1 MNVGIDVIFRI
12 AAIGILA
19 AVVTSILKQSGKD
32 ELGTFVSL
40 AAVVICLLMVL
51 AMIAELFN
59 TVRTLF
65 SLY

>member
-1 MNVGIDVIFRI
+1 MVGIDLIFRI

-19 AVVTSILKQSGKD
+19 AVVSSILKQSGKD
-32 ELGTFVSL
+32 ELSTLVSL
-40 AAVVICLLMVL
+40 AAVVVSLLIVID
-51 AMIAELFN
+51 MISELFN

>member
-1 MNVGIDVIFRI
+1 VGIDVIFRI

-19 AVVTSILKQSGKD
+19 SVVSSILKQSGKD

-51 AMIAELFN
+51 TMVAELFN

>member
-1 MNVGIDVIFRI
+1 MGIDVIFRI

-19 AVVTSILKQSGKD
+19 SVVSSILKQSGKD

-40 AAVVICLLMVL
+40 AAVVIVLVMVL
-51 AMIAELFN
+51 NMVAELFN

>member
-1 MNVGIDVIFRI
+1 MGIDVIFRI

-19 AVVTSILKQSGKD
+19 SVVGSILKQSGKD
-32 ELGTFVSL
+32 ELSTFVSL

-51 AMIAELFN
+51 TMISELFE
-59 TVRTLF
+59 TVRNLF

>member
-1 MNVGIDVIFRI
+1 MNINVIFQI

-19 AVVTSILKQSGKD
+19 SVVCQILKQSGKD
-32 ELGTFVSL
+32 ELSTFVSL
-40 AAVVICLLMVL
+40 AAVVIVLLMVL
-51 AMIAELFN
+51 NMVADLFN

>member
-1 MNVGIDVIFRI
+1 MGIDVIFRI

-19 AVVTSILKQSGKD
+19 SVVSSILKQSGKD

-40 AAVVICLLMVL
+40 AAVVIVLVMVL
-51 AMIAELFN
+51 GMVAELFE

>member
-1 MNVGIDVIFRI
+1 MSIDIIFRI

-19 AVVTSILKQSGKD
+19 SVVCQILKQSGKD
-32 ELGTFVSL
+32 ELSTFVSL
-40 AAVVICLLMVL
+40 AAVIIVLMMVL
-51 AMIAELFN
+51 DMISGLFN

>member
-1 MNVGIDVIFRI
+1 MAGIEIIFRI

-19 AVVTSILKQSGKD
+19 AVVSSILKQSGKD

-40 AAVVICLLMVL
+40 AAVIISLLMVL
-51 AMIAELFN
+51 DMISDLFN
-59 TVRTLF
+59 VVRNLF